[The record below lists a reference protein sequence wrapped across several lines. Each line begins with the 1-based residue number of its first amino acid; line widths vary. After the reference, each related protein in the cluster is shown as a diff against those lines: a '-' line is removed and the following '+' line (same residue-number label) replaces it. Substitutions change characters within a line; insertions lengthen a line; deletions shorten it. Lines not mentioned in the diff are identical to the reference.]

1 MADRYVVPRGLIIMI
16 PSQPF
21 FAFFPLCWVL
31 TGEETTTI
39 FIVFDFIQSGLEHTI
54 YANRHT
60 TDEHTIYRT
69 RGEHANRHTTD
80 EHTIYRTRGEHANR
94 HITDEHTIYRTRG
107 EHANRHITDAVV
119 LNVNT

>member
-54 YANRHT
+54 Y
-60 TDEHTIYRT
+60 RT

-94 HITDEHTIYRTRG
+94 HITD
-107 EHANRHITDAVV
+107 AVV